1 MKTNDLLLK
10 NILEQASRSLGDM
23 DRKLLELTLDETCSQ
38 AGLDSFLKNWDIENT
53 PIRSIILMALL
64 MKRRQDLVFPDAITP
79 RLNGVLSYCR
89 FKEIQTRASISTISN
104 SLKGKNIP
112 FLLAGDMAMRGYF
125 PDCQRWIGGLDILVP
140 ASEYNIASETLSSM
154 VKDKQVNIHKAW
166 DDSVM
171 RRANGQLP
179 CPEDLVFMA
188 LVDVYETIIRK
199 GSLKNNLNLISDI
212 KNLAEL
218 NGGLDHGIIWEN
230 ARLAGVEFQVL
241 FAEAAVGSVLHGVL
255 SDNLPES
262 FLSEKQLG
270 KRYVDFLFK
279 RDVIYGAEEP
289 LSSRRRFWIS
299 ALTAGSNAGII
310 PSALKKHIWR
320 RHILKHRQ

>member
-38 AGLDSFLKNWDIENT
+38 AGLDNILREWDIDNT
-53 PIRSIILMALL
+53 PIRTNLLIALL
-64 MKRRQDLVFPDAITP
+64 MKNRQDFVFPAAVTP

-140 ASEYNIASETLSSM
+140 DSEYNLALETLSSL
-154 VKDKQVNIHKAW
+154 VKDKQVTIHKAW
-166 DDSVM
+166 DNNVFL
-171 RRANGQLP
+171 RANGQLP
-179 CPEDLVFMA
+179 CPEDIVFMG

-199 GSLKNNLNLISDI
+199 RSLSNNLNIVLDI
-212 KNLAEL
+212 KHLAEL
-218 NGGLDHGIIWEN
+218 KGGLDHGIIWEN
-230 ARLAGVEFQVL
+230 AHSVGAEFQVL
-241 FAEAAVGSVLHGVL
+241 FAEMVVNSVLNGVFPEKE
-255 SDNLPES
+255 PES
-262 FLSEKQLG
+262 VITEKQLER
-270 KRYVDFLFK
+270 KYVDFLFK
-279 RDVIYGAEEP
+279 RDVLYGAGGRDA
-289 LSSRRRFWIS
+289 SNRRVWIS
-299 ALTAGSNAGII
+299 ALTAGSNIGIV
-310 PSALKKHIWR
+310 PSAMKKYIWR
-320 RHILKHRQ
+320 RYILHHK